1 MAAPA
6 IRQKF
11 ALDTNILID
20 LGEEKDFAHALLRAY
35 KDKGLGVPPTVV
47 QELTHIALYESAPVS
62 QYALNA
68 LSKMREW
75 EIYPYDLK
83 AVGHG
88 IAEEDA
94 HKLMSSG
101 LVPDDEF
108 HDGLILIETA
118 LACIPVLVTS
128 DKHLL
133 QINPPALAQA
143 LIDLDL
149 NPVQIAHPKQLL
161 RAYYNSVRPNPS
173 AGNK

>member
-35 KDKGLGVPPTVV
+35 KDKGLAVPPTVV
-47 QELTHIALYESAPVS
+47 QELTFIAFNETPASPF
-62 QYALNA
+62 ALNA
-68 LSKMREW
+68 LRKMREW
-75 EIYPYDLK
+75 QIFPYDLK

-94 HKLMSSG
+94 RRLMSSG
-101 LVPDDEF
+101 LVPDEEF

-128 DKHLL
+128 DSHLL
-133 QINPPALAQA
+133 RISPSALTQA
-143 LIDLDL
+143 LSELDL
-149 NPVQIAHPKQLL
+149 NPVQIAHPKRLL
-161 RAYYNSVRPNPS
+161 RAHYDSLRPGP
-173 AGNK
+173 